1 MRTVLLVLLTCSF
14 AIAAPVQWDSAA
26 TGKTLSG
33 EVIEPA
39 AKPEGPLPT
48 VVYLKNL
55 SIPRLGQE
63 PDETILSDL
72 SKSGQLVLVL
82 DYAHD
87 PKAVSPDLNADVL
100 KLRRDLADPKA
111 KSLLADRKIDVN
123 HLFILVEGFRLKRDV
138 VFARDGQRVLA
149 MDVMYP
155 SRPSKPVAALMEIT
169 CDNKDRMG
177 SGSLLFCRDTL
188 LEGGEAAGFAVAM
201 VDHPVPPPYK
211 GLDDP
216 MPQCVE
222 RVKAAAK
229 VLRELSPEIGT
240 SGKIGAIGFSRGA
253 PFAAILAGQGDVQ
266 GALVHGNRFD
276 YLDLMPVDP
285 MLARFEKAWG
295 PRETNR
301 EKWAS
306 HGAASYLT
314 KNAAPMYLN
323 TSVAESDDYR
333 EGLTKFAK
341 RLDVAG
347 VEHVL
352 EVDRDGRGHRVSTDP
367 ERLASIYA
375 FFRNHLASP
384 P

>member
-1 MRTVLLVLLTCSF
+1 MRAVLVILFTCSF
-14 AIAAPVQWDSAA
+14 ACAAPVQWESAT
-26 TGKTLSG
+26 TGTTLKG

-39 AKPEGPLPT
+39 TPSDKPLPT

-55 SIPRLGQE
+55 SVPRLGQE
-63 PDETILSDL
+63 PDESILGDL
-72 SKSGQLVLVL
+72 AKSGFLVLVV
-82 DYAHD
+82 DYGHHA
-87 PKAVSPDLNADVL
+87 KAVSPNLNADVL
-100 KLRRDLADPKA
+100 KLRRDIADEKT
-111 KSLLADRKIDVN
+111 KSLLADHNVDVN
-123 HLFILVEGFRLKRDV
+123 RLFILAEGFRLKRDV
-138 VFARDGQRVLA
+138 EFARDGKRVLA

-155 SRPSKPVAALMEIT
+155 SKPAKPVPALMEIT

-216 MPQCVE
+216 MPQSVE

-229 VLRELSPEIGT
+229 VLRELSPELGT
-240 SGKIGAIGFSRGA
+240 SAKIGAIGFSRGA

-266 GALVHGNRFD
+266 AALVHGNRFD
-276 YLDLMPVDP
+276 YLDLLPADP

-295 PRETNR
+295 KREDNR
-301 EKWAS
+301 EKWGA
-306 HGAASYLT
+306 HGAVTYLT
-314 KNAAPMYLN
+314 KNAAPMFLN

-333 EGLTKFAK
+333 EGLANFAK
-341 RLDVAG
+341 RLDEQG

-352 EVDRDGRGHRVSTDP
+352 QLDADGRGHRVSTDP
-367 ERLASIYA
+367 KTLSAIYS
-375 FFRNHLASP
+375 FFHKHLDR
-384 P
+384 